1 MNKFRI
7 LFLILLLTAGVL
19 VSTPAKA
26 AERFPAPEFET
37 QYQIPSPEHPQPR
50 RDFFEYLDIG
60 VLLIGLSLAAFF
72 ALKKRS
78 RLGLYLLTLSSILY
92 FGFFRKGCICPIG
105 SIQNVTLSFSGDYL
119 IPLGVILFFALPLVF
134 ALFFGRVFCASICPL
149 GALQE
154 VVIFKPLKLP
164 QPLKHVLS
172 LIPYLYLGLAVLFTV
187 TGSGFIICRF
197 DPFVGF
203 FRLTATSGMLLLG
216 LAFLLIGIFI
226 ARPYCRFFCPY
237 GVLLG
242 VFSYFSKKHLTITP
256 RECTQCK
263 LCENACPIDAI
274 NPPSPKLYKTTKQEQ
289 IKKLGIFIACIPLI
303 LITLGFGFS
312 QLSDVF
318 SRQDRTVSLAERIH
332 QEETNTI
339 QSSTLDSDAFRQ
351 EQTRVT
357 ELYSQAARTR
367 RQFKTGLWLL
377 GIFIGLVIS
386 IKIIVLMQRP
396 QREDC
401 EPDRFHCL
409 SCGRCMEYCPTQS
422 DESMKNA

>member
-1 MNKFRI
+1 ML
-7 LFLILLLTAGVL
+7 LFLILPLTANGL
-19 VSTPAKA
+19 VSTPAHA
-26 AERFPAPEFET
+26 AERFSVPEFET
-37 QYQIPSPEHPQPR
+37 SYQIPSPEHPQPR
-50 RDFFEYLDIG
+50 RDFFEYLDVG
-60 VLLIGLSLAAFF
+60 VLLIALGLAAFF

-78 RLGLYLLTLSSILY
+78 RLGLYLLTLFSILY
-92 FGFFRKGCICPIG
+92 FGFYRQGCICPIG

-134 ALFFGRVFCASICPL
+134 ALFFGRVFCSSICPL

-164 QPLKHVLS
+164 LPLKHVLS
-172 LIPYLYLGLAVLFTV
+172 LIPYLYLGLAVLFAA

-203 FRLTATSGMLLLG
+203 FRLSATSGMLLLG

-242 VFSYFSKKHLTITP
+242 MCSYFSKKHLTITP
-256 RECTQCK
+256 CECTQCK

-274 NPPSPKLYKTTKQEQ
+274 NAPSPKLYKTSKQTQ
-289 IKKLGIFIACIPLI
+289 IKKFGIFIVCIPLI
-303 LITLGFGFS
+303 LIALGFGFS
-312 QLSDVF
+312 QLSDVLA
-318 SRQDRTVSLAERIH
+318 RQNRTVSLAERIY
-332 QEETNTI
+332 QEESNAI
-339 QSSTLDSDAFRQ
+339 KGITLDSDAFRR
-351 EQTRVT
+351 EQTPIT
-357 ELYSQAARTR
+357 DLYSQAAHIRK
-367 RQFKTGLWLL
+367 QFKTGLWLL
-377 GIFIGLVIS
+377 GIFIGMVIS

-396 QREDC
+396 RREDY

-409 SCGRCMEYCPTQS
+409 SCGRCMEYCPVPS
-422 DESMKNA
+422 GESVKNS